1 MRWPK
6 HAAVRIKTRAL
17 WDRLDLLSRSQN
29 WLAQEIGAS
38 PSYLSK
44 LVSEERAPSGRIR
57 DALGV
62 RDFKEMFAMERES
75 DNA

>member
-1 MRWPK
+1 MRWRK
-6 HAAVRIKTRAL
+6 HAAVRIKTRGL
-17 WDRLDLLSRSQN
+17 WDRLDLLSRSRN

-44 LVSEERAPSGRIR
+44 LVSEGRAPSGRIR

>member
-1 MRWPK
+1 MRWRK
-6 HAAVRIKTRAL
+6 HAAVRTKTRAL
-17 WDRLDLLSRSQN
+17 WNRLNLLSRSRN
-29 WLAQEIGAS
+29 WLALRIATS

-44 LVSEERAPSGRIR
+44 PVSEERAPSGRIR

-62 RDFKEMFAMERES
+62 RDFKETFALERES

>member
-1 MRWPK
+1 MRRRK
-6 HAAVRIKTRAL
+6 HAAVRINTRAL
-17 WDRLDLLSRSQN
+17 WDRLALLSRSRN
-29 WLAQEIGAS
+29 WLAQEIGTS

-44 LVSEERAPSGRIR
+44 PVSEERAPSGRIR

-62 RDFKEMFAMERES
+62 RDFKETFALERES

>member
-1 MRWPK
+1 MRWRK
-6 HAAVRIKTRAL
+6 HAAVRTKTRAL
-17 WDRLDLLSRSQN
+17 WDRLDLLSRSRN
-29 WLAQEIGAS
+29 WLAQEMGAS

-62 RDFKEMFAMERES
+62 RDFKETFALERES

>member
-1 MRWPK
+1 MRHRK
-6 HAAVRIKTRAL
+6 HAAVRPKTQAL
-17 WDRLDLLSRSQN
+17 WDRLDRLSRSRN
-29 WLAQEIGAS
+29 WLAQEMGIS

-44 LVSEERAPSGRIR
+44 LVGKERAPSGRIR

-62 RDFKEMFAMERES
+62 RDFKETFALERES

>member
-1 MRWPK
+1 MRWRK
-6 HAAVRIKTRAL
+6 HAAVRTKTRAL
-17 WDRLDLLSRSQN
+17 WDRLNLLSRSRN
-29 WLAQEIGAS
+29 WLALEIGNS

-57 DALGV
+57 DVHGV
-62 RDFKEMFAMERES
+62 REFKETFALERES

>member
-1 MRWPK
+1 M
-6 HAAVRIKTRAL
+6 RIKTKAL
-17 WDRLDLLSRSQN
+17 WDRLELLSRSRN
-29 WLAQEIGAS
+29 WLAQEMGIS

-44 LVSEERAPSGRIR
+44 LISEERPPSGRIR